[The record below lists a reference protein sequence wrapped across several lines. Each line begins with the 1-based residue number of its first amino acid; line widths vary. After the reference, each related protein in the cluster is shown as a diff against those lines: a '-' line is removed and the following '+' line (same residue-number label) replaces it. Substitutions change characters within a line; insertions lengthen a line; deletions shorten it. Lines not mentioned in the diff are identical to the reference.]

1 MVAVLP
7 PDLPLA
13 RIVEFLHAMVRN
25 APLYA
30 ARQDA
35 PLHLVLD
42 PSPLAVMLS
51 LPLLHALRQGA
62 PTAQLTVA
70 APRALQGL
78 LEWAGLDLGFVT
90 EDPPDAT
97 RLDLRLREG
106 GLLEG
111 FQPRAGP
118 RSRPLWKQYL
128 AAALDAGCR
137 CTAFPDP
144 PYLYHPSRIS
154 AGAAPGAAPS
164 RDGGAMEDS
173 GAGGGVVLAAEE
185 AGMRG
190 VLVGLLESL
199 GVSHTPLPMG
209 DWEERAEVLVAARVA
224 LSADLS
230 ITCLGTA
237 LGVRLVGLH
246 PPGEDLAFYH
256 PFRSPRTRVVPWL
269 DAGTGEGVITD
280 PAARGAGSIDALV
293 DGVRAALSAG

>member
-1 MVAVLP
+1 
-7 PDLPLA
+7 
-13 RIVEFLHAMVRN
+13 MVRN

-51 LPLLHALRQGA
+51 LPLLHALRHGA
-62 PTAQLTVA
+62 PRAQLTVA
-70 APRALQGL
+70 APTALQGL
-78 LEWAGLDLGFVT
+78 LEWTGLDLGFVT

-97 RLDLRLREG
+97 RLDLRLGDG

-137 CTAFPDP
+137 CTVLPDP
-144 PYLYHPSRIS
+144 PYLYKPS
-154 AGAAPGAAPS
+154 GMGQEAAEPGG
-164 RDGGAMEDS
+164 GGAVEDR
-173 GAGGGVVLAAEE
+173 GAVGGVVLAAEE
-185 AGMRG
+185 AGMRR
-190 VLVGLLESL
+190 VLVGLLERL
-199 GVSHTPLPMG
+199 GVPHTPLPMG
-209 DWEERAEVLVAARVA
+209 GWEERAEVLVAARVA

-280 PAARGAGSIDALV
+280 PAGRGAESIDALV

>member
-1 MVAVLP
+1 
-7 PDLPLA
+7 
-13 RIVEFLHAMVRN
+13 MVRN

-51 LPLLHALRQGA
+51 LPLLHALRLGA

-70 APRALQGL
+70 APMALQGL

-90 EDPPDAT
+90 EDPPDAS

-106 GLLEG
+106 GLLAG

-137 CTAFPDP
+137 CTVLPDP
-144 PYLYHPSRIS
+144 PYLHHPSRI
-154 AGAAPGAAPS
+154 ATGAAPGAVPS

-185 AGMRG
+185 EGMRG
-190 VLVGLLESL
+190 VLVRLLEHL
-199 GVSHTPLPMG
+199 GVPHTPLPMG
-209 DWEERAEVLVAARVA
+209 DWEERAEVLVKAGVA

-246 PPGEDLAFYH
+246 PPGEDLVFYQ
-256 PFRSPRTRVVPWL
+256 PFRSSRTRVVPWL
-269 DAGTGEGVITD
+269 APGTGEGMIGD
-280 PAARGAGSIDALV
+280 PTGSPNGGLGGIDALV